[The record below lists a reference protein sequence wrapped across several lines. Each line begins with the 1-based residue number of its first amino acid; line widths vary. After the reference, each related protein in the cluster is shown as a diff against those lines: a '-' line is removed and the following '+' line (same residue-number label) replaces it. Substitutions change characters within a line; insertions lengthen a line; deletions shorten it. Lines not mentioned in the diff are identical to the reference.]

1 VNFVYSIFKAIRTA
15 TNVTLCAFLF
25 YMIIGWLITL
35 LIKFV
40 GGSYQHCNYVAGF
53 VICCTIITWFCS
65 FSYFLG
71 RIK

>member
-1 VNFVYSIFKAIRTA
+1 MNFAYSIFKAIRTA

-25 YMIIGWLITL
+25 YMIVGWLITL
-35 LIKFV
+35 LIKIV
-40 GGSYQHCNYVAGF
+40 GGSYQHSNYVAGA
-53 VICCTIITWFCS
+53 VICGVIITWFCS